1 MAALKRCCALLQRC
15 CSSVA
20 ALLQLCCSSVAAAAA
35 AAVAVHLFQSAFS
48 HNRGA
53 LPAAAGA
60 CLTLSRILCS
70 PEAEV

>member
-1 MAALKRCCALLQRC
+1 MAKYSYKKGQGSPKTLP
-15 CSSVA
+15 
-20 ALLQLCCSSVAAAAA
+20 QLCCSAVAAAAA
-35 AAVAVHLFQSAFS
+35 AAVAVYLFQSAFS

-60 CLTLSRILCS
+60 SLTLSRILCS